1 MFLRKIKEFHSLLEE
16 MILPEENCRHA
27 LYVKDSSIHIQMAFP
42 SELVQLV
49 LSQDEEECSPN
60 FLLEKIKEF
69 LEEKVESL
77 NNLPPTQEEKDS
89 RQLSF
94 DF

>member
-1 MFLRKIKEFHSLLEE
+1 MSLRKTKEFLSLLEDE
-16 MILPEENCRHA
+16 FPPKENCNHA
-27 LYVKDSSIHIQMAFP
+27 FYVKDSSIHIQMAFP

-49 LSQDEEECSPN
+49 LSSDEEECSPK
-60 FLLEKIKEF
+60 FLLEEIKKF
-69 LEEKVESL
+69 LEERRESL
-77 NNLPPTQEEKDS
+77 YTPSSQEEKDS

>member
-1 MFLRKIKEFHSLLEE
+1 MFLRKIKEFLSLLEE
-16 MILPEENCRHA
+16 SFPPKENCRHA
-27 LYVKDSSIHIQMAFP
+27 IYVKDSSIHIQMAFP

-49 LSQDEEECSPN
+49 LSQEEEECSPN

-69 LEEKVESL
+69 LEEKVEDL
-77 NNLPPTQEEKDS
+77 YNPHQEEQAS